1 MWKQLTCPYRQIN
14 VTISSSKAVVVLTFL
29 SAFIVFSGC
38 LCSVCTL
45 FPSCVPVLL
54 PGLLLP
60 PHLSCF
66 SLVSPTLFPVFPPA
80 NQLLTCS
87 PASSPHSPLLS
98 LSTCTSLHCQYIFC
112 LCSDFSSMFVELP
125 ACSSVQVS
133 GEGVLSY
140 FW

>member
-1 MWKQLTCPYRQIN
+1 MWKQLTCPYRHVN

-66 SLVSPTLFPVFPPA
+66 SLVSPALFPVFPPA
-80 NQLLTCS
+80 NQLLSWFPAFSTHLSSYTC
-87 PASSPHSPLLS
+87 
-98 LSTCTSLHCQYIFC
+98 LSTCTSLHHLMIF
-112 LCSDFSSMFVELP
+112 LHLVFSLVFVELP
-125 ACSSVQVS
+125 VCSCVRVFIF
-133 GEGVLSY
+133 LH